1 MSLND
6 NRSRWSLNG
15 NEWQFE
21 MDITKQNNNLYR
33 NLIAYRKAVVI
44 YDLTCHFCERFIAI
58 GDRTKDQMIQA
69 ARSGKQNIV
78 EGKAIS
84 LTSAETHLK
93 LLGVARSSFQEL
105 LEDYIDYLR
114 TRNLRIWETDSKE
127 VETMRNLGL
136 TYQDPK
142 FFVELAET
150 RNDEVIANMAIVLL
164 YQEDVLL
171 RKHIEKQISRFV
183 NEGGFRESLT
193 KARIEEKRKS
203 NIFAIQCHSAISDCA
218 CH

>member
-1 MSLND
+1 
-6 NRSRWSLNG
+6 
-15 NEWQFE
+15 

-44 YDLTCHFCERFIAI
+44 YDLTYHFCERFIAI

-84 LTSAETHLK
+84 LTSAETLLK

-114 TRNLRIWETDSKE
+114 TRNLRIWETNSKE

-136 TYQDPK
+136 TYQDSK

-193 KARIEEKRKS
+193 KARIEEKRKK
-203 NIFAIQCHSAISDCA
+203 
-218 CH
+218 

>member
-1 MSLND
+1 
-6 NRSRWSLNG
+6 
-15 NEWQFE
+15 

-44 YDLTCHFCERFIAI
+44 YDLTYHFCERFIAI

-78 EGKAIS
+78 EGKAAS

-114 TRNLRIWETDSKE
+114 TRKLRLWESNSKE
-127 VETMRNLGL
+127 VEAMRNLGL
-136 TYQDPK
+136 THKDSK
-142 FFVELAET
+142 FFLDLAET
-150 RNDEVIANMAIVLL
+150 RNDEVIANMTIVLL

-171 RKHIEKQISRFV
+171 RKHIEKQIKHFV
-183 NEGGFRESLT
+183 DEGGFRESLT
-193 KARIEEKRKS
+193 KARVEEKRKK
-203 NIFAIQCHSAISDCA
+203 
-218 CH
+218 

>member
-1 MSLND
+1 
-6 NRSRWSLNG
+6 
-15 NEWQFE
+15 

-44 YDLTCHFCERFIAI
+44 YDLTYHFCERFIAI

-78 EGKAIS
+78 EGKAAS
-84 LTSAETHLK
+84 LTSAEMHLN

-105 LEDYIDYLR
+105 LEDYFDYLR

-127 VETMRNLGL
+127 VEAMRELGVKHR
-136 TYQDPK
+136 DSK
-142 FFVELAET
+142 FFIELAET
-150 RNDEVIANMAIVLL
+150 RNDEVIANMVIVLL
-164 YQEDVLL
+164 HQEDVLL

-183 NEGGFRESLT
+183 DEGGFRESLT
-193 KARIEEKRKS
+193 KARTEKKKKK
-203 NIFAIQCHSAISDCA
+203 
-218 CH
+218 

>member
-6 NRSRWSLNG
+6 NRSRWSLND

-44 YDLTCHFCERFIAI
+44 YDLTYHFCERFIAI

-114 TRNLRIWETDSKE
+114 TRNLRIWETNSKE

-136 TYQDPK
+136 TYQDSK

-193 KARIEEKRKS
+193 KARIEKKRKK
-203 NIFAIQCHSAISDCA
+203 
-218 CH
+218 

>member
-1 MSLND
+1 
-6 NRSRWSLNG
+6 
-15 NEWQFE
+15 
-21 MDITKQNNNLYR
+21 MDITRQSNNIYR

-44 YDLTCHFCERFIAI
+44 YDLTYHFCERFIAI

-78 EGKAIS
+78 EGKAAS
-84 LTSAETHLK
+84 LTSAEMHLN

-105 LEDYIDYLR
+105 LEDYFDYLR

-127 VETMRNLGL
+127 VEAMRELGIKHR
-136 TYQDPK
+136 DSK
-142 FFVELAET
+142 FFIELAET
-150 RNDEVIANMAIVLL
+150 RNDEVIANMVIVLL
-164 YQEDVLL
+164 HQEDVLL

-183 NEGGFRESLT
+183 DEGGFRESLT
-193 KARIEEKRKS
+193 KARTEKKKKKKYL
-203 NIFAIQCHSAISDCA
+203 AIKYHSTINDCA

>member
-1 MSLND
+1 
-6 NRSRWSLNG
+6 
-15 NEWQFE
+15 

-44 YDLTCHFCERFIAI
+44 YDLTYHFCERFIAI
-58 GDRTKDQMIQA
+58 GDRTKDQMVQA

-78 EGKAIS
+78 EGKAAS

-105 LEDYIDYLR
+105 LEDYLDYLR
-114 TRNLRIWETDSKE
+114 TRKLRIWESSSKE
-127 VETMRNLGL
+127 VEAMRELGL
-136 TYQDPK
+136 SHTDSK
-142 FFVELAET
+142 FFLELAET

-171 RKHIEKQISRFV
+171 RKHIEKQIKRFV
-183 NEGGFRESLT
+183 DDGGFRESLA
-193 KARIEEKRKS
+193 KARIDKKKKK
-203 NIFAIQCHSAISDCA
+203 
-218 CH
+218 